1 MAAGPPIVGAAR
13 HPTHERMNPDRESTR
28 GIVAKLLHR
37 LLPPNLGVLAGA
49 NLVSQVASFLA
60 MPLLTRWC
68 TVADFGFYQ
77 IFATCVTVL
86 GLLACARFDQAIM
99 VPVEDAAGRGL
110 CLLGATAAIAT
121 GIVVIGLIAVLG
133 PWHGSTWSVV
143 SDWGTLLGAAVTI
156 TGASAAITQW
166 HIRLGRFN
174 LIVRARV
181 AQSIGTIAIQ
191 VGGAAAG
198 LGSTALICGDATGR
212 LAGLIALTGIAPLA
226 AQMRALP
233 DYHKLLGLART
244 HLRFPLIST
253 PSALINAAGFSLP
266 VIMLERFYGAQ
277 AVGVFSLLERVMG
290 IPTVLIGQ
298 PLSQL
303 FSHSY
308 RSSLARGGAAAVAT
322 IRKAVGSAALLGG
335 VPFVVLLCAGAP
347 LFNWVF
353 GPQWEATGRLAQ
365 VLALPYFI
373 SYLLWPTMPALII
386 VNRLRPQLIWDIAR
400 AGAMLAVLI
409 LIGTSGR
416 ESNVAISAVVM
427 LMATMYVVHFIVTV
441 RATKRH
447 EA

>member
-1 MAAGPPIVGAAR
+1 MAAEFPIVGAAR
-13 HPTHERMNPDRESTR
+13 LPAHRRMNPDRATAS
-28 GIVAKLLHR
+28 GVVAKLLQR
-37 LLPPNLGVLAGA
+37 LLPPNLGILAGA
-49 NLVSQVASFLA
+49 NLLSQLASLLA

-68 TVADFGFYQ
+68 SVADFGFYQ
-77 IFATCVTVL
+77 LFATCVTVL
-86 GLLACARFDQAIM
+86 GLVACVRFDQAVM
-99 VPVEDAAGRGL
+99 VPIEDAAARGL
-110 CLLGATAAIAT
+110 CLLGAIAAIAV
-121 GIVVIGLIAVLG
+121 GIVVVGLTAVLG

-143 SDWGTLLGAAVTI
+143 SDWGTLLGAAVTV

-166 HIRLGRFN
+166 HIRRGRFQ

-181 AQSIGTIAIQ
+181 AQSVGTIVIQ
-191 VGGAAAG
+191 VSGAAAG
-198 LGSTALICGDATGR
+198 LGSTALIYGDAAGR
-212 LAGLIALTGIAPLA
+212 LAGLIALVGFTPIAERLQTLPSSDQLLA
-226 AQMRALP
+226 
-233 DYHKLLGLART
+233 LARA
-244 HLRFPLIST
+244 HIRFPLIST

-308 RSSLARGGAAAVAT
+308 RSSLAKGGAAAVAT

-335 VPFVVLLCAGAP
+335 APFVILLCAGAP
-347 LFNWVF
+347 LFTWVF

-386 VNRLRPQLIWDIAR
+386 VNRLRPQFLWDIAR
-400 AGAMLAVLI
+400 AGGMFGLLLLV
-409 LIGTSGR
+409 GKSGL
-416 ESNVAISAVVM
+416 ESNHAISAVVS
-427 LMATMYVVHFIVTV
+427 LMATMYVLHFVITI